1 MAEGVLRVPTGAGG
15 TCIVNL
21 PGGLSCCCCL
31 PAPSRGSAGR
41 RAACHLLS
49 RFLCGL
55 GGTLGLRGTGEV
67 PSTRDP
73 FASPRA
79 RPLPG
84 LRLPEGCPFA
94 SGCWRGGPQ
103 NPWVGEGVLLAQAPL
118 PAPRGVRAGAV
129 CTRGS
134 QAHTQPPPAAPPSP
148 GVPAACRGWG
158 AGQEPRRPPASRAL
172 HRWLGA
178 AVGAGPPPA
187 APPAPATLGG
197 VSGGGAATPSP
208 REEGEVWGRVGA
220 PPAPPPA
227 PARGRRRAGLGPGP
241 LPRPRGAASLPIG
254 QWPLQPGRPRPVAVT
269 ALAGAGLSGMTS
281 PRPPPY
287 AHWEARLS
295 VRQLRR

>member
-21 PGGLSCCCCL
+21 PGGLSCCCL

-158 AGQEPRRPPASRAL
+158 AGQEPRRPYAPRLPGPAQVAWRCGGC
-172 HRWLGA
+172 RTPPG
-178 AVGAGPPPA
+178 GPSSPGNA
-187 APPAPATLGG
+187 
-197 VSGGGAATPSP
+197 GGGAPSP

-227 PARGRRRAGLGPGP
+227 PARGRCRAGLGRGP

-254 QWPLQPGRPRPVAVT
+254 QWPLQPRRPRPVAVA